1 MEHHEVDVLRTRGLL
16 VTARLFA
23 GGFSIQH
30 VDGRIEPG
38 LRHQRLCGKARQDL
52 TALRGVQVCDHA
64 VQRRRD
70 EQAAVFRGH
79 LIFVHLRDGC
89 TQRRQHRSAV
99 RQIGCGGLGNAAL
112 ARVGCEAESVQLRHH
127 LRADEL
133 AGQAGKGHF
142 RGLLFVQCVH
152 IELAAAVVVALYGLV
167 GHGDVALDVP
177 VVAAVVAQPLHAQHG
192 HDQLIGVRALPCQLR
207 SAVQLAGQRRQL
219 VDFVQDGDEGF
230 CQCNVV
236 CHIGLPYLSLCGV

>member
-1 MEHHEVDVLRTRGLL
+1 MEHHEVDILCAV
-16 VTARLFA
+16 RLFEA
-23 GGFSIQH
+23 ACFLSGGLTVQH
-30 VDGRIEPG
+30 IDGRVEPG

-70 EQAAVFRGH
+70 EQVAVFRGH
-79 LIFVHLRDGC
+79 LIFVHLRDGH
-89 TQRRQHRSAV
+89 TQRRQHRCAV

-112 ARVGCEAESVQLRHH
+112 ARVGCEAESVQFRHH

-133 AGQAGKGHF
+133 AGQTAEGQL
-142 RGLLFVQCVH
+142 RGLLIVQRVH
-152 IELAAAVVVALYGLV
+152 IELAAAVVVAFYGLI
-167 GHGDVALDVP
+167 GHGHVALDVP
-177 VVAAVVAQPLHAQHG
+177 VVAAVVAQPLHAQHR
-192 HDQLIGVRALPCQLR
+192 HDQFIGVRALPRQLR

>member
-1 MEHHEVDVLRTRGLL
+1 MDHHEVDVLCS
-16 VTARLFA
+16 
-23 GGFSIQH
+23 GGFFVASCFLSGGLTVQH
-30 VDGRIEPG
+30 IDGRVEPG
-38 LRHQRLCGKARQDL
+38 LRHQRLCGKARQDF

-64 VQRRRD
+64 VQRRCD
-70 EQAAVFRGH
+70 EQVAVFRGN
-79 LIFVHLRDGC
+79 LIFVHLRDGH

-112 ARVGCEAESVQLRHH
+112 ARVGRESESVQLRHH

-142 RGLLFVQCVH
+142 RGLLIVQRVH
-152 IELAAAVVVALYGLV
+152 IELAAAVVVAFYGLIC
-167 GHGDVALDVP
+167 HGDVALDVP
-177 VVAAVVAQPLHAQHG
+177 VVAAVVAQPLHAQHR
-192 HDQLIGVRALPCQLR
+192 HDQLVGVRALPRQLR

-236 CHIGLPYLSLCGV
+236 CHIGLPCLSV